1 MSAPPLR
8 LQMTVSEPWDFGSGP
23 VEMSVVDAADE
34 THWSV
39 DIQEGW
45 PMAVDAIL
53 SCRYE
58 GQTFVGLQ
66 FGEQVAA
73 NLSAKVGGQSR
84 GLIGTVRLIG

>member
-1 MSAPPLR
+1 MDTPPLR

-45 PMAVDAIL
+45 PLAVDAIL
-53 SCRYE
+53 SCRYV
-58 GQTFVGLQ
+58 GQTFDGLQ
-66 FGEQVAA
+66 CGEHVVA

-84 GLIGTVRLIG
+84 GLIGQFA

>member
-1 MSAPPLR
+1 
-8 LQMTVSEPWDFGSGP
+8 MTVSEPWDFGSGS
-23 VEMSVVDAADE
+23 VEMSVLDAADE

-39 DIQEGW
+39 DIEEGS
-45 PMAVDAIL
+45 PKAVDAVL

-66 FGEQVAA
+66 RGEQVTA
-73 NLSAKVGGQSR
+73 NLSAKVDGQAR

>member
-1 MSAPPLR
+1 
-8 LQMTVSEPWDFGSGP
+8 
-23 VEMSVVDAADE
+23 MSVVDAADE

>member
-1 MSAPPLR
+1 MTAPPLR

-34 THWSV
+34 ARWSV
-39 DIQEGW
+39 ETQGGW
-45 PMAVDAIL
+45 PTAVDAML

-66 FGEQVAA
+66 YGEQIVA

-84 GLIGTVRLIG
+84 GLVGTVRLIG